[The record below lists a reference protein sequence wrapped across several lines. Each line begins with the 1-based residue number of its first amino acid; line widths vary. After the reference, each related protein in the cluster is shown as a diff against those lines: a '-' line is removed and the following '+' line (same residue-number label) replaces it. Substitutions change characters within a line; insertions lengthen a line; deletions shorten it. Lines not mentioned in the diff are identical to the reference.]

1 MASFIA
7 VIPARYA
14 STRFPGKPLALLNGK
29 PIILHVYERVAES
42 RLFQD
47 VIVATD
53 DKRIAE
59 AVQSFGGKCKM
70 TAPDHPSGS
79 DRIAE
84 VIRDLNCDVVFNV
97 QGDEPMIEGAT
108 LSKLQAV
115 FSDPKVQV
123 ASLMTRLTD
132 PQALLNINIVKVV
145 INNTFDALYFS
156 RSPIPCNRD
165 NIPGVEYFRHIG
177 VYAYRKQ
184 TLLDFVKLPQ
194 GKLEQAEKLE
204 QLRFLEHGIPI
215 RMVETSYQ
223 GIGIDTPE
231 DLQQVE
237 MLLTS
242 PI

>member
-7 VIPARYA
+7 VIPARFA
-14 STRFPGKPLALLNGK
+14 STRFPGKPLALLKGK
-29 PIILHVYERVAES
+29 PIIPHVYERVAES

-59 AVQSFGGKCKM
+59 AVLSFGGKYKM
-70 TAPDHPSGS
+70 TAPHHPSGS

-84 VIRDLNCDVVFNV
+84 VIRDLECDVVFNV
-97 QGDEPMIEGAT
+97 QGDEPMVEGAT

-132 PQALLNINIVKVV
+132 PQALHNINIVKVV
-145 INNTFDALYFS
+145 INNTFDAIYFS
-156 RSPIPCNRD
+156 RTPIPYNRD

-177 VYAYRKQ
+177 VYAYSKQ

-231 DLQQVE
+231 DLQ
-237 MLLTS
+237 
-242 PI
+242 